1 MAESP
6 DSFNSAKVKDLIFAY
21 ERQVSHTD
29 PLEEY
34 YYEGRQRAK
43 SIGNVLSYKNF
54 REPELKINNILDIEK
69 ELVKI
74 EAHLNYYEVYE
85 KDTHVAFQEQLFSV
99 LTNIV
104 SIDPEGHESTIQ
116 KKRELIGE
124 TQKLATI
131 LNLKLP
137 TDGSHSY
144 RGVRRTYISAIRKEE
159 NVHSSTSLRNKEHRV
174 TSTTSHSTVN
184 SGFQSEESLNS
195 TKDSIEFSSKQE
207 DAQSEDLKKS
217 EDATESQ
224 TPPLAVV
231 QNDPEAEPKSSSAV
245 SKLKRFFSFKRDEKP
260 AIHVTAAAYSGVT
273 RSQSLNL
280 KTSRYVLT
288 KRDKTEERKQREE
301 IISESEE
308 GNEDDSVTNTSTTSS
323 NRNGTGYTQEE
334 KISEGSVDPTLYV
347 ETVKDIEEY
356 RDVQT
361 ENIRNVSVS
370 KLKSLFEDSRRESG
384 EGLALLTK
392 KPNVYGSAY
401 DLNLPN
407 AQTNFSPFRL
417 TRTISGNYM
426 NFVGLLRNVDI
437 EKNGDLNK
445 SKSLSDLKVAS
456 LSYETNRNVRQVDL
470 SQELDGDDDNDDFNQ
485 DSIEVRRESS
495 TSADAGVNTEQTL
508 ETVKAREQKDIQFFE
523 KVSGGNVELLKKT
536 FEETKNNKHKQ
547 DSKHV
552 VNEKVEPVL
561 YSEDPLVKPEVR
573 NNEHEI
579 VNQTQV
585 ILDNLED
592 AHSIEA
598 HQEFVDVLVK
608 GKVEIL
614 KKAFDGNDE
623 GVLNSNNIE
632 KPEPRQYVIAPQTS
646 ASAIDIEETQ
656 EAVNTSLVEKQSIE
670 INVNK
675 HEIHEFVSIESTGY
689 STGSNGDSEQ
699 SVEVEQVVTPG
710 IVGVLKNTFEH
721 INTSTV
727 VENNEDTNHAVTKT
741 VIEPVRYTTA
751 DRTPEIVEDSI
762 QSTDAEKQQTS
773 KDVITIE
780 PVLYN
785 ISLTEETNVKDLTNH
800 EAAIT
805 QLAEVTDDTDKNKTN
820 NSILA
825 VSTELIGKQYEDEP
839 AKSSKTAQ
847 IVEKKSDLTHSKRKT
862 LQLPVELRIENYGE
876 LNDTTGPAESPSKVP
891 IDLYNGGEI
900 TIENAKSETSEVVE
914 GGFQSKTDTFMKIL
928 DSPSVS
934 LTAGASYFENQN
946 KHLSSSS
953 KMSVSYSE
961 KNTALQ
967 HTSSTRVSQR
977 ILSSSSSQLSS
988 MNYLQALKEPNSYS
1002 IITISNPKDEDS
1014 VEIVE
1019 LADSQ
1024 EELSKSQ
1031 DTILEEILKNGETIQ
1046 NVDEE
1051 FEKLLRGN

>member
-646 ASAIDIEETQ
+646 AK
-656 EAVNTSLVEKQSIE
+656 AVNTSLVEKQSIE

-934 LTAGASYFENQN
+934 LTAA
-946 KHLSSSS
+946 
-953 KMSVSYSE
+953 
-961 KNTALQ
+961 
-967 HTSSTRVSQR
+967 SSTRVSQR

>member
-384 EGLALLTK
+384 EG
-392 KPNVYGSAY
+392 
-401 DLNLPN
+401 
-407 AQTNFSPFRL
+407 
-417 TRTISGNYM
+417 NYM

-614 KKAFDGNDE
+614 KKAFD
-623 GVLNSNNIE
+623 
-632 KPEPRQYVIAPQTS
+632 
-646 ASAIDIEETQ
+646 

-689 STGSNGDSEQ
+689 ST
-699 SVEVEQVVTPG
+699 
-710 IVGVLKNTFEH
+710 EH

-934 LTAGASYFENQN
+934 LTAA
-946 KHLSSSS
+946 
-953 KMSVSYSE
+953 
-961 KNTALQ
+961 
-967 HTSSTRVSQR
+967 SSTRVSQR

>member
-384 EGLALLTK
+384 EG
-392 KPNVYGSAY
+392 
-401 DLNLPN
+401 
-407 AQTNFSPFRL
+407 
-417 TRTISGNYM
+417 NYM

-656 EAVNTSLVEKQSIE
+656 GN
-670 INVNK
+670 
-675 HEIHEFVSIESTGY
+675 
-689 STGSNGDSEQ
+689 
-699 SVEVEQVVTPG
+699 
-710 IVGVLKNTFEH
+710 
-721 INTSTV
+721 TV

-934 LTAGASYFENQN
+934 LTAA
-946 KHLSSSS
+946 
-953 KMSVSYSE
+953 
-961 KNTALQ
+961 
-967 HTSSTRVSQR
+967 SSTRVSQR